1 MIIRLLAAL
10 IWITASFSAHAE
22 GARAHVAADSNI
34 SGCATSQTGDTGGHC
49 DSVCLSSSDALA
61 AANVVRD
68 IPAPVERA
76 ATPTMVLLSDLLP
89 RDPPVEFRIER
100 VLSGP
105 PTPLRDLS
113 TVRLLI

>member
-22 GARAHVAADSNI
+22 GARAHVIADSNS
-34 SGCATSQTGDTGGHC
+34 SGCTTSQIADTGGHC
-49 DSVCLSSSDALA
+49 ESVCLSSSDALST
-61 AANVVRD
+61 ANAVKNLPV
-68 IPAPVERA
+68 PVERA
-76 ATPTMVLLSDLLP
+76 VTPTMASLSDALP
-89 RDPPVEFRIER
+89 RDPPVEFRIAQVVE
-100 VLSGP
+100 GP